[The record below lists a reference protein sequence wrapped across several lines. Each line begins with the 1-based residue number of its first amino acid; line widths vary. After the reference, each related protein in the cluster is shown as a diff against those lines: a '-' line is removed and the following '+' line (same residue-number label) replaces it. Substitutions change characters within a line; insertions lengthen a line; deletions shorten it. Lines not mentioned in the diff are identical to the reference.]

1 MWGSPPAPVDPRGR
15 RGSEEPLGVSP
26 RPAGVALATGRQKL
40 KPENL
45 SLDTQEVQKAGKT
58 GG

>member
-15 RGSEEPLGVSP
+15 RGNEDPLGVSP
-26 RPAGVALATGRQKL
+26 HPAGVALARGRQKL

-45 SLDTQEVQKAGKT
+45 SLDTQEVQKAGQT

>member
-15 RGSEEPLGVSP
+15 RGSEEQLGVSP
-26 RPAGVALATGRQKL
+26 HPPGVALATGRQKL

-45 SLDTQEVQKAGKT
+45 SLDSKEVQKAGQT